1 MLSRIPIA
9 TPTGRRLCREDRSA
23 ELRARALA
31 LRQTGATYAA
41 IGRELGGLSLERA
54 RQIVRRGERLVLSPR
69 WYDSLP
75 MRVQTFLHN
84 AGLAELPET
93 DAAAAVARLSRR
105 ELLATPNFGKG
116 AAVAV
121 TAWLARHELALRS
134 P

>member
-1 MLSRIPIA
+1 MHDRIPIS
-9 TPTGRRLCREDRSA
+9 TPTERRIRREARSA
-23 ELRARALA
+23 ALRAQALA
-31 LRQTGATYAA
+31 LRQSGATYAA
-41 IGRELGGLSLERA
+41 IANALGLSVGRA
-54 RQIVRRGERLVLSPR
+54 VQIVRRGERLVLSPR

-84 AGLAELPET
+84 AGLAELPQT